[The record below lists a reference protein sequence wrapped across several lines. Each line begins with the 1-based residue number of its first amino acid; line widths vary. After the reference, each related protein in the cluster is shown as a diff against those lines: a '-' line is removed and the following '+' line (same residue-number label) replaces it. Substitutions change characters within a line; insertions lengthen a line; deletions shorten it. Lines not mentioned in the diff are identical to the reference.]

1 MPEDSSPHSLQEIS
15 PDSDLHRRAL
25 AAAMAHPAYPEAAAH
40 VYCQPNV
47 LRIRTSFFAGTKDAA
62 LRQALST
69 ALPDADHLL
78 AVSFLTSPVMPQ
90 PLAGGGTS
98 YDFLLNPGS
107 LTVFYFST
115 GTWRS

>member
-1 MPEDSSPHSLQEIS
+1 MPTDSNTPSLQEI
-15 PDSDLHRRAL
+15 PAGSDLHRRAL
-25 AAAMAHPAYPEAAAH
+25 AATMAHPAYPEAAAH

-47 LRIRTSFFAGTKDAA
+47 LRIRTGFFAGSKDAA
-62 LRQALST
+62 LRQALAT
-69 ALPDADHLL
+69 TLPDAEHLL

-90 PLAGGGTS
+90 PLAGGGRS
-98 YDFLLNPGS
+98 YDFLLHPGS